1 MATQTHNPNMTADVG
16 ADDHLMATEG
26 LSIVIPA
33 YNEEK
38 GIGPTLSELK
48 DELRKLNLD
57 VPLEVIIVNDGSKDR
72 TAELIEPYLDDLL
85 RMVSHSRNQGYGAS
99 LKTGLEAA
107 RYSWILITDA
117 DGTYPNVHIPEIL
130 ESRHD
135 FDMVVGARIGAK
147 THIPLIRR
155 PPKWALRKLAEVLS
169 QNEIPDLNS
178 GFRLMRRD
186 VVRRF
191 YNILPNGFTFTTTIT
206 LAMFSAGF
214 RVKYVPINYNK
225 REGSSKIRPIYDT
238 INFTKLIIRTIMYF
252 DPLRIFLPIA
262 VLFMGGAFAVGLGTY
277 LFGERI
283 WDTTVV
289 LLFVT
294 GFQMLVLGMLA
305 DTMNRRLP

>member
-16 ADDHLMATEG
+16 ADDHLMALEG

-85 RMVSHSRNQGYGAS
+85 RMVSHTRNQGYGAA
-99 LKTGLEAA
+99 LKTGIEAA

-117 DGTYPNVHIPEIL
+117 DGTYPNVHIPEVL

-135 FDMVVGARIGAK
+135 FDMIVGARIGAK
-147 THIPLIRR
+147 IHIPLIRR

-191 YNILPNGFTFTTTIT
+191 YNILPNGFSFTTTIT

>member
-1 MATQTHNPNMTADVG
+1 MATDTHHHSIMSIGHDDLAMT
-16 ADDHLMATEG
+16 TEG

-38 GIGPTLSELK
+38 GIAPTLSELK
-48 DELRKLNLD
+48 DELTKLNLD

-72 TAELIEPYLDDLL
+72 TAEMIEPYLDDML
-85 RMVSHSRNQGYGAS
+85 RLVNHSKNLGYGAA
-99 LKTGLEAA
+99 LKTGIEAA
-107 RYSWILITDA
+107 RYAWILITDA
-117 DGTYPNVHIPEIL
+117 DGTYPNVHIPEVL
-130 ESRHD
+130 ADRFDH
-135 FDMVVGARIGAK
+135 DMVVGARIGER

-155 PPKWALRKLAEVLS
+155 PPKWALRKLAEILS
-169 QNEIPDLNS
+169 QQEIPDLNS

-191 YNILPNGFTFTTTIT
+191 YNILPNGFSFTTTIT

-262 VLFMGGAFAVGLGTY
+262 VLFMGGAIAVGLGT
-277 LFGERI
+277 LFFAERI
-283 WDTTVV
+283 WDTTTV

>member
-1 MATQTHNPNMTADVG
+1 MATQTHSPFKDSLVG
-16 ADDHLMATEG
+16 HDDHLMVSEG

-48 DELRKLNLD
+48 EELRKLNLD
-57 VPLEVIIVNDGSKDR
+57 VPLEVVIVNDGSKDR
-72 TAELIEPYLDDLL
+72 TSEMIQPYLDDML
-85 RMVSHSRNQGYGAS
+85 RLVNHPRNMGYGAA
-99 LKTGLEAA
+99 LKTGIEAA

-117 DGTYPNVHIPEIL
+117 DGTYPNVHIPEVL
-130 ESRHD
+130 ADRHEY
-135 FDMVVGARIGAK
+135 DMIVGARIGEK

-155 PPKWALRKLAEVLS
+155 PPKWALRKLAEILS
-169 QNEIPDLNS
+169 QQEIPDLNS

-191 YNILPNGFTFTTTIT
+191 YNILPNGFSFTTTIT

-214 RVKYVPINYNK
+214 RVKYIPINYNK

-238 INFTKLIIRTIMYF
+238 INFTKLIVRTVMYF

-262 VLFMGGAFAVGLGTY
+262 VLFMGAAMAVGFGTW
-277 LFGERI
+277 LLAERI
-283 WDTTVV
+283 WDTTTV

>member
-1 MATQTHNPNMTADVG
+1 MATLTHNPNITADVG
-16 ADDHLMATEG
+16 ADDHLMALEG

-33 YNEEK
+33 YNEER

-48 DELRKLNLD
+48 EELRKLELD
-57 VPLEVIIVNDGSKDR
+57 VPLEVIIVNDGSDDR

-85 RMVSHSRNQGYGAS
+85 RLVNHSRNQGYGAA
-99 LKTGLEAA
+99 LKTGIEAA

-117 DGTYPNVHIPEIL
+117 DGTYPNVHIPEVL

-135 FDMVVGARIGAK
+135 FDMIVGARIGAK
-147 THIPLIRR
+147 THVPLIRQ
-155 PPKWALRKLAEVLS
+155 PPKWALRKMAEILS

-191 YNILPNGFTFTTTIT
+191 YNILPNGFSFTTTIT

-262 VLFMGGAFAVGLGTY
+262 VLFMGTAFAIGLGTL
-277 LFGERI
+277 LFAERV

>member
-1 MATQTHNPNMTADVG
+1 MATQTHNPNLTADVG
-16 ADDHLMATEG
+16 ADDHLMANEG

-48 DELRKLNLD
+48 DELRKLKLD

-85 RMVSHSRNQGYGAS
+85 RMVSHTRNQGYGAA
-99 LKTGLEAA
+99 LKTGIEAA

-117 DGTYPNVHIPEIL
+117 DGTYPNVHIPEVL

-135 FDMVVGARIGAK
+135 FDMIVGARIGAK
-147 THIPLIRR
+147 IHIPLIRR
-155 PPKWALRKLAEVLS
+155 PPKWALRKLAEILS

-191 YNILPNGFTFTTTIT
+191 YNILPNGFSFTTTIT

>member
-1 MATQTHNPNMTADVG
+1 MATLTHNPNIAADVG
-16 ADDHLMATEG
+16 ADDHLMVHEG

-48 DELRKLNLD
+48 EELRKLNLD
-57 VPLEVIIVNDGSKDR
+57 VPLEVIIVNDGSSDR

-85 RMVSHSRNQGYGAS
+85 RLVSHSRNQGYGAS
-99 LKTGLEAA
+99 LKTGIEAA

-130 ESRHD
+130 EGRHD
-135 FDMVVGARIGAK
+135 YDMIVGARIGSK
-147 THIPLIRR
+147 THIPLIRQ

-191 YNILPNGFTFTTTIT
+191 YNILPNGFSFTTTIT

-214 RVKYVPINYNK
+214 RVKYTPINYNK

-262 VLFMGGAFAVGLGTY
+262 VLFMGGAFAVALGTY
-277 LFGERI
+277 LFGERL